1 MKAEVGGRGS
11 SREDWS
17 WEGAREGRSAQGG
30 ISGQGSHVKSK
41 RSRVLNADMCRV
53 LCEALSV
60 HQSIQGQSREVIIS
74 ILWTRRLRLR
84 EVKSRWGWGWGVGT

>member
-1 MKAEVGGRGS
+1 MRRECGPERGQRAGGTVLGWRAAPR
-11 SREDWS
+11 REDWS

-60 HQSIQGQSREVIIS
+60 WSGEFSGH
-74 ILWTRRLRLR
+74 
-84 EVKSRWGWGWGVGT
+84 